1 MDGSKNL
8 DGILLE
14 NFYIGMAEYY
24 SEELSQ
30 KITRGLRES
39 YAKGNFTGGRPLY
52 GYKAIDD
59 PRSAGD
65 RKPRK
70 ILIIDEDRRRLFSM
84 FFEEYAKGTSKRI

>member
-30 KITRGLRES
+30 KVTRGLRES
-39 YAKGNFTGGRPLY
+39 YAKGNFTGGRPLL
-52 GYKAIDD
+52 GYKVIDD
-59 PRSAGD
+59 PRSTGD
-65 RKPRK
+65 RKPPQP
-70 ILIIDEDRRRLFSM
+70 
-84 FFEEYAKGTSKRI
+84 SKRKRTTSCKAKRFAGIVGLVWSE